1 VVKAQR
7 PGIEDVIRVDLEILH
22 DLAQLAQKHTP
33 LGELYELPEIVEDFA
48 NTLRNEMNY
57 LREGRN
63 ADRFRQNFA
72 DEADL
77 YIPRVYWDYT
87 TTKVLTLERISGI
100 KINDIEALDA
110 AGIDRHRVALNGA
123 RIIIKEVLEDGFF
136 HADPHPGN
144 FFVIDN
150 GVIGAMDF
158 GMVGYLTPWDRE
170 HLVRLYVAAVQMDAG
185 RLVNELMRVGAAGYH
200 VERMALECDIQRLL
214 AKYYGLPL
222 KEIQVR
228 QIVDEVTSIAFRHHL
243 RLPSQWWLLGKTL
256 GMMEGLG
263 LQLDPD
269 FDIFAVS
276 QPYVR
281 EFLWQ
286 MFSPCKWGRKLARGV
301 LDWSELWIELP
312 QRGSRLLD
320 QMERGEFQL
329 TLDLKERESA
339 LSRLDRVANRLAI
352 SVLVAAFIVSLA
364 MLIPA
369 YTPGE
374 ALGFWLSIAGFVVA
388 AILGLWLL
396 LSILRSDWR

>member
-1 VVKAQR
+1 MAAASLGQVHCATLQSGEEVVVKAQR

-170 HLVRLYVAAVQMDAG
+170 HLVRLYVAAVQMDAE
-185 RLVNELMRVGAAGYH
+185 RLVNELMRVGAAGY
-200 VERMALECDIQRLL
+200 L
-214 AKYYGLPL
+214 
-222 KEIQVR
+222 
-228 QIVDEVTSIAFRHHL
+228 
-243 RLPSQWWLLGKTL
+243 
-256 GMMEGLG
+256 
-263 LQLDPD
+263 
-269 FDIFAVS
+269 
-276 QPYVR
+276 
-281 EFLWQ
+281 
-286 MFSPCKWGRKLARGV
+286 
-301 LDWSELWIELP
+301 
-312 QRGSRLLD
+312 
-320 QMERGEFQL
+320 
-329 TLDLKERESA
+329 
-339 LSRLDRVANRLAI
+339 
-352 SVLVAAFIVSLA
+352 
-364 MLIPA
+364 
-369 YTPGE
+369 
-374 ALGFWLSIAGFVVA
+374 
-388 AILGLWLL
+388 
-396 LSILRSDWR
+396 